1 MVCVVQLRAQR
12 ADGGGP
18 VDRFEVD
25 AYRLHLVYQILL
37 VVWDGVNGI
46 PCANQWFECLPLLF
60 GFDRGELRRAERTIS
75 CTGEGNGSV
84 RSGKPAV
91 GIWVNDG
98 VTENAIMVTMVE
110 IAADVATAACFSARS
125 YRLDDPSVDIN

>member
-1 MVCVVQLRAQR
+1 MVQLRAQR
-12 ADGGGP
+12 ADSGGT

-25 AYRLHLVYQILL
+25 VNGLHLVYQIPL
-37 VVWDGVNGI
+37 VVWDGVNWI
-46 PCANQWFECLPLLF
+46 PCTNQWFECLPLLF

-84 RSGKPAV
+84 RSGKPTV

-98 VTENAIMVTMVE
+98 VTENAIRVTMVE
-110 IAADVATAACFSARS
+110 IAADVATAACFGARS